1 VTGPDAEPAGIVPA
15 RGEGRKTM
23 SVGSIRAG
31 IVRRLVRK
39 RFVREAMEEKAD
51 LALLR
56 ARPTPRV
63 WAGLGLVGLSYLI
76 GWPAVGLLAVIAYF
90 LHEPLV
96 LAVGG
101 PLTYG
106 LSHLV
111 FLAGSWL
118 AGSRYGVILLR
129 WATRRFVE
137 KMGGTTAG
145 PPRS

>member
-1 VTGPDAEPAGIVPA
+1 
-15 RGEGRKTM
+15 M

-31 IVRRLVRK
+31 IIRRLVRT

-51 LALLR
+51 LAFLR
-56 ARPTPRV
+56 VKPTPRV
-63 WAGLGLVGLSYLI
+63 WVGLGLVGLSYLI
-76 GWPAVGLLAVIAYF
+76 GWPAVGLLAVIAYH
-90 LHEPLV
+90 LHEPLI

-118 AGSRYGVILLR
+118 AGSHYGMILLR

-137 KMGGTTAG
+137 KLDGTAG
-145 PPRS
+145 SPPLS